1 MEDREFSVL
10 HSSLA
15 SESPLAECLEAV
27 ITQQQGRNRKDFII
41 SFRMSREVL
50 RSQVLWLPGSV
61 GYPVPGY
68 SMDRA
73 GVFRASNSNVMIERK
88 PFVKH

>member
-1 MEDREFSVL
+1 MEDGGFSVL
-10 HSSLA
+10 YSSLP
-15 SESPLAECLEAV
+15 SESPSAECLEAV

-41 SFRMSREVL
+41 SFRVSREVL
-50 RSQVLWLPGSV
+50 RIQVLWFPGSV

-73 GVFRASNSNVMIERK
+73 VRCFSDI
-88 PFVKH
+88 